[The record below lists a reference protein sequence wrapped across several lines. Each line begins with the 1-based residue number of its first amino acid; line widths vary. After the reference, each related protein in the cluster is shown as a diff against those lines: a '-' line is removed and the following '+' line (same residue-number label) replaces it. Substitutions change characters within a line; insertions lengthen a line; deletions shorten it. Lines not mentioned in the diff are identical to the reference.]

1 MSDVV
6 SEALRRRLRKAS
18 SRLTE
23 LLEALSKTRA
33 DLDKLDGLLTDLEL
47 RLNKVR
53 STGYPFFRSLDEELK
68 VLRRSWN
75 ETRGSLLTRL
85 ITLNSWASSKAEE
98 IRSMAKTARQSL
110 RAGDQA
116 SAEVEVASLE
126 DLLNEV
132 EKRLRPELAGIEEA
146 LRPFSEGINRLTA
159 SIKLIENSL
168 PFFEQASFKLKPGER
183 FLFAA
188 KSKLVGEGEAKG
200 VFYMT
205 DKRLLFEEVRE
216 VVIRRRFLFFTEKK
230 LERKLLIDLPYD
242 RVEGMSKTI
251 LGLLAGYG
259 LKVSLTG
266 GAGELSFDLKEEE
279 IDFVLRALN
288 YIRSGRAEADKKLFS
303 GP

>member
-216 VVIRRRFLFFTEKK
+216 VVIRRRFLYFTEKK